1 MLLRFDD
8 AIEYYNK
15 SLGIDP
21 GNFGALVNK
30 GLCLSNPTTNKHDEA
45 LACFEQALMLS
56 PDDPGALSLRGYSL
70 DSIGRYREA
79 IECFD
84 KILETQPKEVNIL
97 INKGLALSHLGK
109 YDEAIA
115 YFDTSWQC
123 YLESHKT
130 WLNSKKIRTCVL
142 NKKDAQTIVKK
153 IRAISL
159 YVRFIGVIDSK
170 GKIMA
175 YERRPGHEPLL
186 NIKNTSDQFAHL
198 AVKTRMSS
206 QFNRQLGDVQFMWE
220 EREKVQT
227 ISFAVG
233 KILSGHQLIKK
244 S

>member
-1 MLLRFDD
+1 MSRTRTGSKSDTISSLHKKALKFQKDGDQEEAMIQLDKALEIEPDNAELLYDKAISLQMLLRFDD

-15 SLGIDP
+15 SLGIDS

-30 GLCLSNPTTNKHDEA
+30 GLCLSNPTTNKHEEA

-115 YFDTSWQC
+115 YFDTVLDYEPDNFFAMQ
-123 YLESHKT
+123 LKHESAK
-130 WLNSKKIRTCVL
+130 SMKR
-142 NKKDAQTIVKK
+142 D
-153 IRAISL
+153 
-159 YVRFIGVIDSK
+159 
-170 GKIMA
+170 
-175 YERRPGHEPLL
+175 
-186 NIKNTSDQFAHL
+186 
-198 AVKTRMSS
+198 
-206 QFNRQLGDVQFMWE
+206 FM
-220 EREKVQT
+220 Q
-227 ISFAVG
+227 
-233 KILSGHQLIKK
+233 
-244 S
+244 